1 MTEATPTAS
10 LTRVNSVASSTATH
24 IPPPPHHAVPR
35 LGLTQVVSNGHG
47 ESAIPE
53 DKALEAVENLD
64 DNWQDD
70 PANPRNWAPGR
81 KWLAAIIVSWYT
93 FVSPLTSSAISSG
106 LPELAMRYGITNPTV
121 EALCMSIYLLS
132 MAIGPLFIG
141 PISEMYGRT
150 YVYHITAVISLALNL
165 ACAYAPTAGSL
176 IALRFL
182 SGFAGSAPVAIGP
195 GSIGDIFS
203 ERERSSAM
211 AAYSLGPLMGPIIG
225 PICCGFITEQ
235 VGVKY
240 VFTFIACLNGSTL
253 VLGVPFLRET
263 FAPVVRV
270 RRAKATGEIERWT
283 EAHPLF
289 AHAYMD
295 KGRVLWASL
304 SRPTV
309 LLTRSAICGLLCL
322 YMAFMYGIYFLM
334 FATFA
339 DFFHST
345 YGFSTGIGGLAYIGL
360 GVGFLISA
368 LFGAKFGDAAYHHLS
383 KKHNNGK
390 GKPEYRVPVLI
401 VGSFFVPIGI
411 FWYGWSA
418 QARIHWIM
426 PIIGSGIFG
435 FGILPIQL
443 YLVDTFTYAASAVSA
458 ATFLRSMLGFA
469 FPLFGKQMF
478 KAMGMGGANSLLGG
492 SSRLHHFIYRA
503 D

>member
-1 MTEATPTAS
+1 M
-10 LTRVNSVASSTATH
+10 
-24 IPPPPHHAVPR
+24 
-35 LGLTQVVSNGHG
+35 
-47 ESAIPE
+47 
-53 DKALEAVENLD
+53 LEAAENV
-64 DNWQDD
+64 NEGWQDD
-70 PANPRNWAPGR
+70 PANPRNWNASR
-81 KWLAAIIVSWYT
+81 KWLVVIIVSWYT

-106 LPELAMRYGITNPTV
+106 LPELAERYGITNPTV
-121 EALCMSIYLLS
+121 EALTMSIYLLS
-132 MAIGPLFIG
+132 MAIGPLLLG

-150 YVYHITAVISLALNL
+150 WVYHITALVSLAFNL

-182 SGFAGSAPVAIGP
+182 SGFAGSASVAIGP
-195 GSIGDIFS
+195 GSVGDVFS
-203 ERERSSAM
+203 EHERSSAM

-225 PICCGFITEQ
+225 PICSGFITES

-240 VFTFIACLNGSTL
+240 VFIFIACLNGSTL
-253 VLGVPFLRET
+253 LLGVPFLRET
-263 FAPVVRV
+263 FAPVIRV
-270 RRAKATGEIERWT
+270 RRAKKSGAIERWT

-289 AHAYMD
+289 AQAYMD
-295 KGRVLWASL
+295 KRRVLWTSL
-304 SRPTV
+304 SRPTI
-309 LLTRSAICGLLCL
+309 LLTTSLICFLLCF

-339 DFFHST
+339 DFFHTT
-345 YGFSTGIGGLAYIGL
+345 YGFATGVGGLAYVGM

-383 KKHNNGK
+383 KKRNNGK

-418 QARIHWIM
+418 EARIHWIM

-435 FGILPIQL
+435 FGQMTAFLPIQL

-469 FPLFGKQMF
+469 FPLFGKQMYA
-478 KAMGMGGANSLLGG
+478 AMGMGGANSLLGG
-492 SSRLHHFIYRA
+492 LAIILGIPFPIYLWFYGEKLRQRNPLSRTLPA
-503 D
+503 DVLPPSKV